1 MICPTC
7 GTHIPDGSLRCPACH
22 ASVGITM
29 AMPAIQGRWCPSCG
43 AGVGWQD
50 EVCPSC
56 GFPLERE
63 WGTPTDPAVPMATLG
78 DAPKPIEE
86 QVDETADTRAIP
98 RIESAIPPEDDPT
111 SKVAALEVMPHTSR
125 FVLAAVASVLLVC
138 GLALAITHPWN
149 PDANSIRATKE
160 ADTSMAGFPG
170 TVETLS
176 GQDSDGSGVVAVP
189 SGDDATLAQL
199 VEAYGKL
206 GRYAERADQ
215 SRQLFDEV
223 AFGSDLDERTR
234 GRREAEALA
243 IDVSNLIARLEEVD
257 VTSGLYAEERD
268 NLLTLGN
275 WLRNR
280 VDTLSTAWK
289 AAVDASDPAA
299 ERDEILA
306 ILKRDDDAQGA
317 NAYKTYFDDN
327 YEAWEPKHKDAD

>member
-22 ASVGITM
+22 ASVGITV
-29 AMPAIQGRWCPSCG
+29 AMPVIQGRWCPSCG
-43 AGVGWQD
+43 AGVEWQD
-50 EVCPSC
+50 EVCPNC
-56 GFPLERE
+56 GMPLEQE
-63 WGTPTDPAVPMATLG
+63 WGSPTDPNVVPAAPR
-78 DAPKPIEE
+78 DAAQPVDEP
-86 QVDETADTRAIP
+86 VDETADTRAIP

-111 SKVAALEVMPHTSR
+111 SKVAALEVMPQTSR
-125 FVLAAVASVLLVC
+125 FALAAVASILLVC

-149 PDANSIRATKE
+149 PNVHSISATEE

-176 GQDSDGSGVVAVP
+176 GQDSDGSGVVSVP

-215 SRQLFDEV
+215 SEQLFEEV

-234 GRREAEALA
+234 GHREAEALA
-243 IDVSNLIARLEEVD
+243 IDVSNLIARLDEVD
-257 VTSGLYAEERD
+257 VTSGLYLEERD
-268 NLLTLGN
+268 NLVTLAN

-280 VDTLSTAWK
+280 VDSLSAAWK
-289 AAVDASDPAA
+289 AAVDSQDPSAD
-299 ERDEILA
+299 RDEIEA
-306 ILKRDDDAQGA
+306 ILTRDNDPSGT
-317 NAYKTYFDDN
+317 NVYKTHFDDS

>member
-1 MICPTC
+1 
-7 GTHIPDGSLRCPACH
+7 
-22 ASVGITM
+22 M

-43 AGVGWQD
+43 AGVGWHD

-63 WGTPTDPAVPMATLG
+63 WGAPADPSVA
-78 DAPKPIEE
+78 APAPSEAGSPAEE

-125 FVLAAVASVLLVC
+125 FVLAAVASMLFVC

-160 ADTSMAGFPG
+160 KDTSMAGFPG

-176 GQDSDGSGVVAVP
+176 GQDSDGSGVIAVP

-215 SRQLFDEV
+215 SEELFGEV
-223 AFGSDLDERTR
+223 AFGSDLDGRTT
-234 GRREAEALA
+234 GKREAEALA
-243 IDVSNLIARLEEVD
+243 IDVSNLIASLDEVD

-280 VDTLSTAWK
+280 VDALSAAWK
-289 AAVDASDPAA
+289 AAVDAQDPAA
-299 ERDEILA
+299 QREEIMA
-306 ILKRDDDAQGA
+306 ILRRDDDASGK
-317 NAYKTYFDDN
+317 NAYKAYFDEN
-327 YEAWEPKHKDAD
+327 YEAWEPKHKDAEWPLVAVGVYSLRPFAQLRLPNL